1 MKKITKQQQ
10 DQINFLTNLTDDE
23 IDTSDIPEIID
34 WTGAE
39 RGKFYRPLKK
49 QVTLRLDADMLQW
62 FREQDGKYQ
71 PHINQALREYME
83 AHREAS

>member
-1 MKKITKQQQ
+1 MNKITKQQQ

-34 WTGAE
+34 WTGTE

-62 FREQDGKYQ
+62 FREQGGKYQ

>member
-1 MKKITKQQQ
+1 MNKITKQQQ

-34 WTGAE
+34 WTGTE
-39 RGKFYRPLKK
+39 KGKFYHPLKK

-62 FREQDGKYQ
+62 FREQGGKYQ